1 MEKQVTTQAS
11 RGGYLEALL
20 NSCPDAVIA
29 INAEGIMT
37 FANNEA
43 CKLIECQM
51 RDLIG
56 KSIVTIYESLEH
68 ARETNRKL
76 FLSGGIIHDHESM
89 LKTKKGKLIP
99 VRISASHLKDSTGN
113 YAGAVGY
120 FQAYR
125 PWPTAEAKVKAH
137 VEELVAQLEE
147 WRDLGAPVY
156 ELYPGLTYV
165 IIVGRLD
172 AERISRVKNNLSNH
186 MDSHKTSVV
195 RIDLSAVVID
205 DTGPVANELV
215 RLVRNIRL
223 QGVETVLTG
232 IGSSLAEAI
241 EPLVKDVSSL
251 NVFGSRDLALQAA
264 LNFIGFEIHKKD

>member
-1 MEKQVTTQAS
+1 MEKQVTTQAG

-89 LKTKKGKLIP
+89 LKTKKSKLIP

-137 VEELVAQLEE
+137 VEELAAQLEE

-215 RLVRNIRL
+215 RLIRNIRL

-241 EPLVKDVSSL
+241 EPLVKDVNSL